1 MCVGKDF
8 TIKVFN
14 NSSSDALTIS
24 ETATS
29 VGVYQNFQSFRF
41 YWSDSVTV
49 TSMDRQYTDV
59 ELLNDTSTSTDF
71 DNDNTSILVTFDP
84 DQVANFADATQVY
97 KITLESNDHTS

>member
-1 MCVGKDF
+1 
-8 TIKVFN
+8 
-14 NSSSDALTIS
+14 
-24 ETATS
+24 
-29 VGVYQNFQSFRF
+29 
-41 YWSDSVTV
+41 
-49 TSMDRQYTDV
+49 MDRQYTDV